1 MLPNL
6 HGTIPICGQFIIE
19 FAMSENTQ
27 KQIKYTGLNKLFRSD
42 NMQKLF
48 DSWHDGTFKEFVD
61 DWKWIFSYSK
71 KYRWIVIFYV
81 IVGIFGSTVSIG
93 TAYVGRI
100 MINIITEKQTDKLW
114 VLITAMVSMLI
125 FSLVLSSVN
134 SYIGAR
140 ISIYVN
146 NDIQAGIFD
155 RIMDARWRELSTYP
169 SGDLLN
175 RFNGDVGTIASNAI
189 NWIPNLI
196 INIYTF
202 VVTLV
207 VLWRMD
213 AGMAI
218 IAFVSAPFLL
228 GLSRF
233 IMRRMKEY
241 RKRVLELNSK
251 MMSFEVETFY
261 NFEMIKS
268 FGIFGY
274 YSRKLHAWQQRY
286 KEFNLDYNNF
296 QIKSNIL
303 LTLVSTIVSST
314 AFAYCLYRLWTGQ
327 ILYGDMTFFLQQRSA
342 LSAKFNNLVGTIPG
356 MINSAVSAHRVREL
370 MDLPRE
376 EHDEESVTGF
386 QGVLDSSSS
395 ISLSVDDVSFAY
407 DERASVYDHAS
418 FRVSSGEIVAVMA
431 ESGGGKTTLIRL
443 LLGMLEPSE
452 GKVVLKGSSGE
463 EFPVNADLRRFFA
476 YVPQGNTM
484 FSGSIADNM
493 RMVNESAS
501 DEEVIRALKTA
512 CAWDFVKDLPLGI
525 NSVLGERGRGLSEGQ
540 SQRISIA
547 RALLRGAPVL
557 LFDEATSALDTE
569 TEEQVLHNIMGNYP
583 DKIIILS
590 THRPAALKLC
600 NRIYKIQGGGIT
612 ETNVDEVL
620 ASLAK
625 IAPEQRSPVNAAAS
639 EYVRLVK
646 PMEPMGPANDAAQA
660 PGSNDEGWWNL

>member
-1 MLPNL
+1 
-6 HGTIPICGQFIIE
+6 
-19 FAMSENTQ
+19 MSENTQ

-100 MINIITEKQTDKLW
+100 MINIITERQTDKLW
-114 VLITAMVSMLI
+114 VLISAMVGMLVL
-125 FSLVLSSVN
+125 SLVLSSVN
-134 SYIGAR
+134 SYISAR

-146 NDIQAGIFD
+146 NDIQAGIFEK
-155 RIMDARWRELSTYP
+155 IMDARWRELSTYP

-202 VVTLV
+202 IVTLV

-241 RKRVLELNSK
+241 RKRVLELNSR

-274 YSRKLHAWQQRY
+274 YSRKLQAWQQRY

-303 LTLVSTIVSST
+303 LTLVSTLVSST

-493 RMVNESAS
+493 RMVNEEAS
-501 DEEVIRALKTA
+501 DEEVIKALKTA

-569 TEEQVLHNIMGNYP
+569 TEEQVLYNIMSGYP

-600 NRIYKIQGGGIT
+600 SRIYKIAGGGIR
-612 ETNVDEVL
+612 EVTIEEAL
-620 ASLAK
+620 M
-625 IAPEQRSPVNAAAS
+625 IPEQLLEKKSYNVN
-639 EYVRLVK
+639 ENYMRLSK
-646 PMEPMGPANDAAQA
+646 PMAPQDPANAGQSQD
-660 PGSNDEGWWNL
+660 GEEGWWNL

>member
-1 MLPNL
+1 
-6 HGTIPICGQFIIE
+6 
-19 FAMSENTQ
+19 
-27 KQIKYTGLNKLFRSD
+27 
-42 NMQKLF
+42 MQKLF

-100 MINIITEKQTDKLW
+100 MINIITERQTDKLW
-114 VLITAMVSMLI
+114 VLISAMVGMLVL
-125 FSLVLSSVN
+125 SLVLSSVN
-134 SYIGAR
+134 SYISAR

-146 NDIQAGIFD
+146 NDIQAGIFEK
-155 RIMDARWRELSTYP
+155 IMDARWRELSTYP

-202 VVTLV
+202 IVTLV

-241 RKRVLELNSK
+241 RKRVLELNSR

-303 LTLVSTIVSST
+303 LTLVSTLVSST

-501 DEEVIRALKTA
+501 DEDVIRALKTA
-512 CAWDFVKDLPLGI
+512 CAWDFVKELPLGI

-569 TEEQVLHNIMGNYP
+569 TEEQVLYNIMSGYP
-583 DKIIILS
+583 DKVIILS

-600 NRIYKIQGGGIT
+600 SRIYKIAGGGIR
-612 ETNVDEVL
+612 EVTIEEAL
-620 ASLAK
+620 M
-625 IAPEQRSPVNAAAS
+625 IPEQLLEKKSYNVNDN
-639 EYVRLVK
+639 YMRLSK
-646 PMEPMGPANDAAQA
+646 PMAPQDPANAGQSQD
-660 PGSNDEGWWNL
+660 GEEGWWNL

>member
-1 MLPNL
+1 
-6 HGTIPICGQFIIE
+6 
-19 FAMSENTQ
+19 MSENTQ
-27 KQIKYTGLNKLFRSD
+27 KQIKYTGINKLFRSD

-100 MINIITEKQTDKLW
+100 MINIITERQTDKLW
-114 VLITAMVSMLI
+114 VLISAMVGMLVL
-125 FSLVLSSVN
+125 SLVLSSVN
-134 SYIGAR
+134 SYISAR

-146 NDIQAGIFD
+146 NDIQAGIFEK
-155 RIMDARWRELSTYP
+155 IMDARWRELSTYP

-202 VVTLV
+202 IVTLV

-241 RKRVLELNSK
+241 RKRVLELNSR

-395 ISLSVDDVSFAY
+395 ISISVDDVSFAY

-452 GKVVLKGSSGE
+452 GKVVLKGASGE

-501 DEEVIRALKTA
+501 DEEVIKALKTA

-569 TEEQVLHNIMGNYP
+569 TEEQVLYNIMSGYP

-600 NRIYKIQGGGIT
+600 SRIYKIAGGGIR
-612 ETNVDEVL
+612 EVTIEEAL
-620 ASLAK
+620 M
-625 IAPEQRSPVNAAAS
+625 IPEQLLERKSYNVN
-639 EYVRLVK
+639 ENYMRLSK
-646 PMEPMGPANDAAQA
+646 PMAPQDPANADQSQ
-660 PGSNDEGWWNL
+660 GGEEGWWNL

>member
-1 MLPNL
+1 
-6 HGTIPICGQFIIE
+6 
-19 FAMSENTQ
+19 MSDNN
-27 KQIKYTGLNKLFRSD
+27 KKIRYTGINRLFRSD
-42 NMQKLF
+42 NMQTLH
-48 DSWHDGTFKEFVD
+48 DSMHDGTIKEFLA

-71 KYRWIVIFYV
+71 KYRWIVVFYV

-93 TAYVGRI
+93 SAYVGRI
-100 MINIITEKQTDKLW
+100 LINIVVGQQMDKLW
-114 VLITAMVSMLI
+114 LLITAMVGMLVL
-125 FSLVLSSVN
+125 SLVLSSVN

-155 RIMDARWRELSTYP
+155 RIMDARWQELSSYP

-189 NWIPNLI
+189 NWIPNLV

-202 VVTLV
+202 IITLV

-213 AGMAI
+213 IGMAL
-218 IAFVSAPFLL
+218 IAFISAPFLL

-268 FGIFGY
+268 FGIFGF
-274 YSRKLHAWQQRY
+274 YSRKLHGWQQRY

-296 QIKSNIL
+296 TIKSNIL
-303 LTLVSTIVSST
+303 LTLVSTIVSSA

-327 ILYGDMTFFLQQRSA
+327 IMYGDMTFFLQQRSA
-342 LSAKFNNLVGTIPG
+342 LSARFNSLVGTIPG

-376 EHDEESVTGF
+376 EHDQESVEILAKWEGK
-386 QGVLDSSSS
+386 GINVHM
-395 ISLSVDDVSFAY
+395 DDVTFGY
-407 DERASVYDHAS
+407 DERVNVYEHTD
-418 FRVSSGEIVAVMA
+418 FRASSGEIVAIMA

-443 LLGMLEPSE
+443 LLGMLEPNE
-452 GKVVLKGSSGE
+452 GRVMLQSGSGE

-476 YVPQGNTM
+476 YVPQGNTT
-484 FSGSIADNM
+484 FSGTIAENM
-493 RMVNESAS
+493 RMVNEKAT
-501 DEEVIRALKTA
+501 DEDVINALKTA
-512 CAWDFVKDLPLGI
+512 CAWDFVEQLPEGI

-540 SQRISIA
+540 AQRISIA
-547 RALLRGAPVL
+547 RALLRGSPIL
-557 LFDEATSALDTE
+557 LLDEATSALDRE
-569 TEEQVLHNIMGNYP
+569 TEEQVLHNIMTGHP
-583 DKIIILS
+583 DRLIILS
-590 THRPAALKLC
+590 THRPAALRLC
-600 NRIYKIQGGGIT
+600 NRIYKIGGGRI
-612 ETNVDEVL
+612 VEVAAEEAL
-620 ASLAK
+620 AM
-625 IAPEQRSPVNAAAS
+625 PEILTGRKSQYMQGEN
-639 EYVRLVK
+639 YDKLMK
-646 PMEPMGPANDAAQA
+646 PMGPGMDDPI
-660 PGSNDEGWWNL
+660 PGARDEGWWNP

>member
-1 MLPNL
+1 M
-6 HGTIPICGQFIIE
+6 
-19 FAMSENTQ
+19 AMSEN
-27 KQIKYTGLNKLFRSD
+27 KDKSIRYTGINKLFRSD
-42 NMQKLF
+42 NMQKLK
-48 DSWHDGTFKEFVD
+48 DSLHDGTFKEFVD

-71 KYRWIVIFYV
+71 KYRWIVLFYV
-81 IVGIFGSTVSIG
+81 IVGIFGSTLSIG

-100 MINIITEKQTDKLW
+100 MINIITERQTDKLW
-114 VLITAMVSMLI
+114 MLITAMVSMLLL
-125 FSLVLSSVN
+125 SLVFSSVN

-155 RIMDARWRELSTYP
+155 RIMDARWRELSAYP

-213 AGMAI
+213 YGMAI

-233 IMRRMKEY
+233 ILRKMKEY

-274 YSRKLHAWQQRY
+274 YNRKLHNWQQRY
-286 KEFNLDYNNF
+286 KELNLDYNNF

-342 LSAKFNNLVGTIPG
+342 LSTRFNNLVATIPG

-370 MDLPRE
+370 LDLPRE
-376 EHDEESVTGF
+376 EHDESSVTGF
-386 QGVLDSSSS
+386 EASMGEG
-395 ISLSVDDVSFAY
+395 ISVSVDDVSFSY
-407 DERASVYDHAS
+407 DERAQVYNGCN
-418 FRVSSGEIVAVMA
+418 FRVSSGEIVAIMA

-443 LLGMLEPSE
+443 LLGMLEPDE
-452 GKVVLKGSSGE
+452 GKVVLRGKDGE
-463 EFPVNADLRRFFA
+463 AFPVNADLRRFFA

-501 DEEVIRALKTA
+501 DEEVIEALKAA
-512 CAWDFVKDLPLGI
+512 CAWEFVKDLPAGI

-540 SQRISIA
+540 AQRISIA
-547 RALLRGAPVL
+547 RALLRGAPIL
-557 LFDEATSALDTE
+557 LFDEATSALDRE
-569 TEEQVLHNIMGNYP
+569 TEEQVLNNIMRSFP

-590 THRPAALKLC
+590 THRTAALKLC
-600 NRIYKIQGGGIT
+600 NRIYKITGGAIT
-612 ETNVDEVL
+612 EVNVDEAL
-620 ASLAK
+620 AVQFVDKKSYN
-625 IAPEQRSPVNAAAS
+625 PNEGYVNLS
-639 EYVRLVK
+639 K
-646 PMEPMGPANDAAQA
+646 PMEPGMPTDGGTASGNQ
-660 PGSNDEGWWNL
+660 EGWWNL

>member
-1 MLPNL
+1 
-6 HGTIPICGQFIIE
+6 
-19 FAMSENTQ
+19 
-27 KQIKYTGLNKLFRSD
+27 
-42 NMQKLF
+42 MQKLF
-48 DSWHDGTFKEFVD
+48 DSWYDGTFKEFVD

-100 MINIITEKQTDKLW
+100 MINIITERQTDKLW
-114 VLITAMVSMLI
+114 VLISAMVGMLVL
-125 FSLVLSSVN
+125 SLVLSSVN
-134 SYIGAR
+134 SYISAR

-146 NDIQAGIFD
+146 NDIQAGIFEK
-155 RIMDARWRELSTYP
+155 IMDARWRELSTYP

-202 VVTLV
+202 IVTLV

-241 RKRVLELNSK
+241 RKRVLELNSR

-395 ISLSVDDVSFAY
+395 IILSVDDVSFAY

-501 DEEVIRALKTA
+501 DEEVINALKTA
-512 CAWDFVKDLPLGI
+512 CAWDFVKELPLGI

-569 TEEQVLHNIMGNYP
+569 TEEQVLYNIMSGYP

-600 NRIYKIQGGGIT
+600 SRIYKIAGGGIR
-612 ETNVDEVL
+612 EVTIEEAL
-620 ASLAK
+620 M
-625 IAPEQRSPVNAAAS
+625 IPEQLLEKKSYNVN
-639 EYVRLVK
+639 ENYMRLSK
-646 PMEPMGPANDAAQA
+646 PMAPQDPANADQSQ
-660 PGSNDEGWWNL
+660 GGEEGWWNL